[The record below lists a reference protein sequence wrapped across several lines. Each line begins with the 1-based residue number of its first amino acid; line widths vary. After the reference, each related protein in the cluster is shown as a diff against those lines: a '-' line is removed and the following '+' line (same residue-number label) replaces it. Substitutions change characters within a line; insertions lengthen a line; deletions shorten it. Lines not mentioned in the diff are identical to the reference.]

1 MDDLEEHA
9 AKCCSHLSKTVRCHV
24 VNMIE
29 ILVGLGHDIP
39 STPKARIPF
48 YKKHGIPE
56 AVYLEYD
63 GEATSKALIRIGN
76 P

>member
-1 MDDLEEHA
+1 
-9 AKCCSHLSKTVRCHV
+9 
-24 VNMIE
+24 MIE

-63 GEATSKALIRIGN
+63 GEATSKALVRIGN